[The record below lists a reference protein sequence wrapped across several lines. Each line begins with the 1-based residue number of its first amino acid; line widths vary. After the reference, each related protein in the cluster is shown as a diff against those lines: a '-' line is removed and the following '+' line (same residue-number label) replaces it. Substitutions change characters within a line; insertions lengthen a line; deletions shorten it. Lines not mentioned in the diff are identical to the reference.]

1 MKNQFLYFLVLILIF
16 TACKKGEVS
25 YVKGTVTET
34 GSNAPLEGVDV
45 TLCKSTTKH
54 DIVVESAKTN
64 SEGKYILS
72 YNKIPGGEYTV
83 KCSYN
88 GYFLEENC
96 IGKDLDKDKEAINFV
111 MFPVAYV
118 KFRFIKTTASS
129 NSIHGRFWNEN
140 HPTNWFYP
148 SVQYSFPFQ
157 AFDNISSEINHV
169 YGNAYLNIE
178 WGDYDMAA
186 SAVTPSFTNLDRFFI
201 PKGDTLI
208 YTITF
213 N

>member
-1 MKNQFLYFLVLILIF
+1 MKNQFLYIVVLALIF
-16 TACKKGEVS
+16 TACKRDGVS
-25 YVKGTVTET
+25 YVKGTITET
-34 GSNAPLEGVDV
+34 GSNTPLEGVEI
-45 TLCKSTTKH
+45 TLHKSTTKH
-54 DIVVESAKTN
+54 DVIVESVKTDRY
-64 SEGKYILS
+64 GKYNLS

-88 GYFLEENC
+88 GYFLEESC
-96 IGKDLDKDKEAINFV
+96 IGKDLDKDKEAVNFV
-111 MFPVAYV
+111 MFPVAYF

-148 SVQYSFPFQ
+148 SVQYLFPFQ

-178 WGDYDMAA
+178 WGDYNMAA
-186 SAVTPSFTNLDRFFI
+186 SAVAPSFPNSDRVFI
-201 PKGDTLI
+201 NKGDTVI